1 MGGYDGSCYLGL
13 VEAYDSR
20 ENSWREVMM
29 IIMIIVMIMMIMIRD
44 LLIWQIEE
52 FLYPI
57 SILSVIYHIRAD
69 AFRFF
74 GP

>member
-1 MGGYDGSCYLGL
+1 MRICGLLHQIMGPTNVKVAKGGFLRKIS
-13 VEAYDSR
+13 S
-20 ENSWREVMM
+20 
-29 IIMIIVMIMMIMIRD
+29 RD

-52 FLYPI
+52 FLYPT